1 MPRSQQALADLVASM
16 GLSDPRIA
24 EAFKVVDRASF
35 VGPEYGTAAYSDRPL
50 GIPEGQTT
58 SQPTL
63 IAQMIDHVGVPATA
77 KVLEVGTGCGF
88 QTALLAQLAAEVYS
102 IERSRLL
109 ADLARRQIEGN
120 HPAQVSV
127 IQGDGWQGHEAAAPY
142 DAIIVSASASSLPE
156 ALQEQLREGGR
167 IVIPIATRRS
177 DDVLVF
183 VRGDGRVQL
192 DHLVTPARFVPLI
205 KGEG

>member
-24 EAFKVVDRASF
+24 DAFRVVDRAAF
-35 VGPEYGTAAYSDRPL
+35 VGPDYGGAAYSDRPL
-50 GIPEGQTT
+50 GIPGGQTT

-63 IAQMIDHVGVPATA
+63 IAQMIDHAGVTSTT

-102 IERSRLL
+102 IERSQLL
-109 ADLARRQIEGN
+109 VDLARDRIGGN
-120 HPAQVSV
+120 HPVPVSV
-127 IQGDGWQGHEAAAPY
+127 IHGDGYQGYEAAAPY
-142 DAIIVSASASSLPE
+142 DAIIVSAAASRLPD
-156 ALQEQLREGGR
+156 ALQQQLREGGR
-167 IVIPIATRRS
+167 IVIPIATRHS

-183 VRGDGRVQL
+183 VKRGGRVEL
-192 DHLVTPARFVPLI
+192 DHLVTPARFVPLV